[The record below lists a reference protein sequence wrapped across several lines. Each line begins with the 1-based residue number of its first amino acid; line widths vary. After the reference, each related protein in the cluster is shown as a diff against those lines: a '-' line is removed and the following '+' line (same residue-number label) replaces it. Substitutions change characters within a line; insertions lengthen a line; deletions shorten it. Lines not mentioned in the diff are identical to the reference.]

1 MKPER
6 SQEPVKL
13 VLSLMAVYLIWGS
26 NFIFTKMASE
36 HLPIAL
42 YSAVRLVTAGCVLAL
57 AARLWLGVAW
67 PRRWL
72 DWRHALITGFFMVF
86 VSNGLNAWAIQYLPT
101 NQSAL
106 LNGTAAFWIAGLGV
120 LGPRGHPLTRGSAVG
135 LCIGFLGTAL
145 MLIPSAGFAPLCWP
159 AQLGVLGASLGF
171 SLGTVYYR
179 SVDVSVNS
187 LMFMAMQLLCG
198 GLMLLG
204 IAMLHGDAARW
215 TFNRPGMIALLY
227 LTFVSS
233 CLAFSAY
240 GWLTRHST
248 PAIIGTYSYVN
259 PAVAAFLG
267 WRFLGENLSAQ
278 QLTGMLV
285 IIVGVCIVT
294 LPLSAAPNRD
304 LEPAARPHEPG
315 SHHAHHTHDQCGP
328 QCRPEPRH
336 LHAGQD
342 PGHERHHARI
352 DDQQE

>member
-1 MKPER
+1 
-6 SQEPVKL
+6 VKL
-13 VLSLMAVYLIWGS
+13 FLSLAAVYLIWGS
-26 NFIFTKMASE
+26 NFIFTKMASG

-42 YSAVRLVTAGCVLAL
+42 YCAVRLVTAGCVLAL
-57 AARLWLGVAW
+57 IARLWLGVDW

-72 DWRHALITGFFMVF
+72 DWRHAMITGFFMVF
-86 VSNGLNAWAIQYLPT
+86 VSNGLNAWAIQYIPT

-145 MLIPSAGFAPLCWP
+145 MLIPSTGLTPMSWS
-159 AQLGVLGASLGF
+159 AQIGVLAASLGF

-179 SVDVSVNS
+179 NVDVSVND
-187 LMFMAMQLLCG
+187 LMFMGMQLLCG

-204 IAMLHGDAARW
+204 IAVIHGDAARW
-215 TFNRPGMIALLY
+215 TFNLPGMIALGY

-267 WRFLGENLSAQ
+267 WRFLGESLSALK
-278 QLTGMLV
+278 LTGMLV
-285 IIVGVCIVT
+285 ILIGVCILA
-294 LPLSAAPNRD
+294 LPGGSGAAD
-304 LEPAARPHEPG
+304 QTAIAEPKI
-315 SHHAHHTHDQCGP
+315 S
-328 QCRPEPRH
+328 
-336 LHAGQD
+336 
-342 PGHERHHARI
+342 
-352 DDQQE
+352 